1 MLEEIFEQ
9 PAAIQRILDCYRD
22 GAVLAEKLAPVFARR
37 DRLVIAASGSSRHA
51 GLAGEIVIEDLCN
64 LAVDVEYASEYLY
77 RTAHSV
83 LMPALMVISQS
94 GETADT
100 LAVLR
105 QSKAHGLSTIA
116 ITNVDS
122 SSMMREAD
130 IAFLTCAG
138 PESAIP
144 ATKSFTNQLVL
155 LQLLAI
161 AIAQVRTSSANLRR
175 AYASLQRLPELAASA
190 LPRWE
195 KDVQQVARR
204 YQDAKA
210 FMILGRGVHYAIAR
224 EGALKLKETAYRQ
237 AEAYP
242 AGEVRHGPQALV
254 STSVPSVVIA
264 THDPDDAESV
274 RRYKKTLEIARESRV
289 KGGEVIALINEGDD
303 EGAKLASCSVE
314 IPICNEY
321 WPRRTRG
328 DTDAVARLLFCSEQ
342 RHRSGSSPQS
352 LESGDA

>member
-1 MLEEIFEQ
+1 L
-9 PAAIQRILDCYRD
+9 
-22 GAVLAEKLAPVFARR
+22 VEKLAPVFARR

-64 LAVDVEYASEYLY
+64 LAVDVEYASECLY

-83 LMPALMVISQS
+83 PVPALMVISQS

-105 QSKAHGLSTIA
+105 QSKAHGLSTVA
-116 ITNVDS
+116 ITNVDG

-130 IAFLTCAG
+130 ITFLTCAG
-138 PESAIP
+138 TESAIP

-161 AIAQVRTSSANLRR
+161 AIAQVRTSSAKLQR
-175 AYASLQRLPELAASA
+175 ACASLQRLPELAAYA
-190 LPRWE
+190 LPRWQ
-195 KDVQQVARR
+195 KDVQQVARC
-204 YQDAKA
+204 YQDVKA
-210 FMILGRGVHYAIAR
+210 FMFLGRGVHYAIAR

-254 STSVPSVVIA
+254 STSLPAVVIA
-264 THDPDDAESV
+264 THDPDDTESV
-274 RRYKKTLEIARESRV
+274 LRYKKTLEIAREIRA

-303 EGAKLASCSVE
+303 EVGRLASCSIE
-314 IPICNEY
+314 IPISNEY
-321 WPRRTRG
+321 GLAVLEVIPMQLLACYFALNSGLDPDHPRNLSK
-328 DTDAVARLLFCSEQ
+328 AVMRK
-342 RHRSGSSPQS
+342 
-352 LESGDA
+352 